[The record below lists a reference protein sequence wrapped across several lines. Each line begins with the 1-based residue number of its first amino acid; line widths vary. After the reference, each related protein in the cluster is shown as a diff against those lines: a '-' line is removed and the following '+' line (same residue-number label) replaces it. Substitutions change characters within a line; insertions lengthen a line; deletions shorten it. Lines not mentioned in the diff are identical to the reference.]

1 MASNLDWEICR
12 SFLAVLREGNLSRA
26 ARALRL
32 TQPTVG
38 RHIDEIE
45 HALGISLFVR
55 SPQGLSP
62 TDAAFNL
69 RPHAEAMEAAAGA
82 LVRAASGGAEEVLGT
97 IRITASE
104 FFGIEVLPPIL
115 TEFRDKHP
123 GIAIELVAT
132 NRTEDLVR
140 READIAVRMV
150 RPSQAALIARQV
162 GQVRFSLYAHRSYL
176 DRHGTP
182 ETIEALHRHSL
193 IGFDKGMVLIQAL
206 RDAPTPMVREAL
218 SFRSDSALAQFSAL
232 RAGFGIGGC
241 PQVLANRFPDLVPV
255 LANRYGTK
263 IDLWVVMH
271 ENQRGSRR
279 MRLMFDHLAKALIAF
294 TSSKPSPSLQRSK
307 KR

>member
-1 MASNLDWEICR
+1 MPSSSLDWEICR

-45 HALGISLFVR
+45 RALSVSLFVR

-82 LVRAASGGAEEVLGT
+82 FVRAASGGTEEVLGT

-115 TEFRDKHP
+115 TEFRNEHP
-123 GIAIELVAT
+123 GIVIELVAT
-132 NRTEDLVR
+132 NRTEDLLR

-150 RPSQAALIARQV
+150 RPSQAALIARQ
-162 GQVRFSLYAHRSYL
+162 
-176 DRHGTP
+176 
-182 ETIEALHRHSL
+182 
-193 IGFDKGMVLIQAL
+193 
-206 RDAPTPMVREAL
+206 
-218 SFRSDSALAQFSAL
+218 
-232 RAGFGIGGC
+232 
-241 PQVLANRFPDLVPV
+241 
-255 LANRYGTK
+255 
-263 IDLWVVMH
+263 
-271 ENQRGSRR
+271 
-279 MRLMFDHLAKALIAF
+279 
-294 TSSKPSPSLQRSK
+294 
-307 KR
+307 